1 MTAAKIQTDAYLAS
15 AKENVDENS
24 VVQLDAAGAAQG
36 KILFAKTCTPCHLA
50 EGQGSV
56 GPNLTDDY
64 WIHGGAIK
72 DIFKTIK
79 YGYPDK
85 GMQSWQTTYSPVQ
98 LQQLATFIRTLKGTN
113 PPNPKA
119 PQGDLY
125 IEVAVKMDSTAKADS
140 TATTKING
148 TN

>member
-1 MTAAKIQTDAYLAS
+1 MNPTEEYYAEMTNAKIETDTYLAS

-24 VVQLDAAGAAQG
+24 VTELDAAGIAAG
-36 KILFAKTCTPCHLA
+36 KAIFAKTCVPCHLA
-50 EGQGSV
+50 EGQGLV
-56 GPNLTDDY
+56 GPNLTDEY
-64 WIHGGAIK
+64 WIHGGGIK

-85 GMQSWQTTYSPVQ
+85 GMQSWQTTYSPIQ
-98 LQQLATFIRTLKGTN
+98 MQQLSSYIRSFKGTN

-125 IEVAVKMDSTAKADS
+125 KEVVVNMDTAAIK
-140 TATTKING
+140 K
-148 TN
+148 